1 MPQSP
6 ATRESLLLIN
16 AGSLNQL
23 GPVEGRWGHAGGFAG
38 NYFLRN
44 DWSTVDRFRGVQ
56 GAYIGG
62 NPSWPINL
70 PDSLSPSTPLLITPG
85 SPALS
90 VGRGR
95 RLEVVNY
102 LLEPNDVDWNLANVA
117 GTENLLRK
125 WIQDP
130 GINEGDP
137 YYSYFLES
145 GMPQSNNANAIPGV
159 FNRQGPGGSFVDHTF
174 AYLKPSEDID
184 QRLSGGLE
192 ITIESVYNFYLDTMP
207 AYEQV
212 TSNVPEPVLP
222 NFYIFETEL
231 RNTGSQTYSPDYRKA
246 LTMFSQ
252 GAGHRIADWFVDNDA
267 GGYTETTSK
276 SYYQAYASSLQA
288 TKNSESEYNALKV
301 QYNTLLK
308 NVAVLHSDID
318 AIYRTNRPA
327 NKDTNNAFGGPG
339 TSALSFLPFYNIVT
353 VGNDDFRAVEGGTST
368 FVPPPDKSDSFF
380 SSLFDYPSFD
390 AESFI
395 DILQMYI
402 ITFLENAANTDPT
415 QFHEFHRGQTD
426 QDNFYRT
433 LLTSSFL
440 FDLSQPDAGAGTLP
454 GVGQQYNGFS
464 RYAYFLEDRI
474 TYNDSSLARTWEA
487 STDPNMPSWAMNQVQ
502 GTWEQDNV
510 VLIRDYSNAPGWDYN
525 NNNPIYNPPNA
536 FAVSD
541 FYDKMSAGVLPS
553 FPLRS
558 FGDVLINAGARSET
572 VLYKI
577 DKRVVDSAGNILPNI
592 VQTIYLSPKFT
603 GTQPG
608 PLQYIDSQVRYGVRY
623 QYDIQQVRVV
633 FGNQYNYDDLRVY
646 TAGHAGYGR
655 AVGNALGFYEPTT
668 PGPGAVNYVLTNLDP
683 YTGYGTD
690 TTEKT
695 AQHGYFVVAPPVI
708 SAEEW
713 ITMAEGSDYG
723 SPKLDRVNLIFKRG
737 FGFDGNTTG
746 GAVAGDYSL
755 LDTDGPGFID
765 TSVDDETQGYPGQ

>member
-44 DWSTVDRFRGVQ
+44 DRSTVDRFRGVQ

-212 TSNVPEPVLP
+212 TRKVPEPVLP

-231 RNTGSQTYSPDYRKA
+231 RNTGSQAYSPDYYQA
-246 LTMFSQ
+246 LTLYTQYISEVQ
-252 GAGHRIADWFVDNDA
+252 LNDWFVHNDA

-276 SYYQAYASSLQA
+276 SYYQAYVSSLQ
-288 TKNSESEYNALKV
+288 TIKNSESGYAKLAGYYNLY
-301 QYNTLLK
+301 QK

-318 AIYRTNRPA
+318 AIYQTSRPQSE
-327 NKDTNNAFGGPG
+327 G
-339 TSALSFLPFYNIVT
+339 TSGLSFLPFYNIVT
-353 VGNDDFRAVEGGTST
+353 VGNDEYRAVQLGVGDGQD
-368 FVPPPDKSDSFF
+368 FPLAQDSFF
-380 SSLFDYPSFD
+380 GSLFTSVPGFD
-390 AESFI
+390 AASFI
-395 DILQMYI
+395 DILQLYLI
-402 ITFLENAANTDPT
+402 RFLEQGHYTST
-415 QFHEFHRGQTD
+415 GQD
-426 QDNFYRT
+426 IV
-433 LLTSSFL
+433 LTPGTPGEGNLSHTYTAL
-440 FDLSQPDAGAGTLP
+440 FGGETIGSTRPMMD
-454 GVGQQYNGFS
+454 F
-464 RYAYFLEDRI
+464 RI
-474 TYNDSSLARTWEA
+474 TL
-487 STDPNMPSWAMNQVQ
+487 
-502 GTWEQDNV
+502 
-510 VLIRDYSNAPGWDYN
+510 YS
-525 NNNPIYNPPNA
+525 
-536 FAVSD
+536 
-541 FYDKMSAGVLPS
+541 
-553 FPLRS
+553 
-558 FGDVLINAGARSET
+558 
-572 VLYKI
+572 
-577 DKRVVDSAGNILPNI
+577 
-592 VQTIYLSPKFT
+592 
-603 GTQPG
+603 
-608 PLQYIDSQVRYGVRY
+608 
-623 QYDIQQVRVV
+623 
-633 FGNQYNYDDLRVY
+633 
-646 TAGHAGYGR
+646 
-655 AVGNALGFYEPTT
+655 
-668 PGPGAVNYVLTNLDP
+668 
-683 YTGYGTD
+683 
-690 TTEKT
+690 
-695 AQHGYFVVAPPVI
+695 
-708 SAEEW
+708 
-713 ITMAEGSDYG
+713 
-723 SPKLDRVNLIFKRG
+723 
-737 FGFDGNTTG
+737 
-746 GAVAGDYSL
+746 
-755 LDTDGPGFID
+755 
-765 TSVDDETQGYPGQ
+765 